1 MSEVRFITIS
11 LFVIIT
17 LALMILFSSTTVG
30 SLWAM
35 IHANSLVGFQ
45 ALIEK
50 NVDPDLWLHV
60 ILPALKCPL
69 WIITLVVSVL
79 LLLTGRRRE
88 PRYSGHS

>member
-17 LALMILFSSTTVG
+17 LALMILFSATTIG
-30 SLWAM
+30 DLWAM
-35 IHANSLVGFQ
+35 IHANSLVGLQ

-60 ILPALKCPL
+60 ILPVLKCPL

-88 PRYSGHS
+88 SRYSRHS